1 MNAPARFRQ
10 SDVTRA
16 LKGCA
21 AAKVAVQRA
30 DILPD
35 GTIRIILGDG
45 GAPDDPNPWDALET
59 R

>member
-1 MNAPARFRQ
+1 MNVPARFRQ
-10 SDVTRA
+10 ADVTRA

-21 AAKVAVQRA
+21 AAKVPVQRA

-35 GTIRIILGDG
+35 GTIRIILGG
-45 GAPDDPNPWDALET
+45 GAAPDDPNPWDAFET